1 MTKCVRCLLQGPSC
15 YRCRSCSA
23 FSATD
28 PVGGRQFA
36 SPKAVAHLEA
46 LASQALPERLEVEFY
61 GGEALQHW
69 ATIKDLIGR
78 VVAPNIAWK
87 VRSDGRLLS
96 SEHVE
101 FLNEHHVNFVLMN
114 DGQRLKT
121 RFLKET
127 IDVRLLKQIR
137 LKTVEFLVTPVT
149 QDLYQVYDDYRAAME
164 TEDWRFVPMI
174 PVNPSERAEKLL
186 KFDFERWTET
196 VERLC
201 AKASEQIL
209 KQRTSALQSWES
221 LLVASAIG
229 DCLNPV
235 PDAPFLRRN
244 GSCLMT
250 HLDLAGNVSLCERLE
265 LARMK
270 VFTTTENKAEFEGA
284 FFGYTVSRHLL
295 CESCPVFSYCR
306 GQCPVEDVSQ
316 APQQCHLLQI
326 LYRSINQTHKELF
339 AQDPLALRDALLP
352 HLSPEFRAAHG
363 FLEIVPERAPKGSA
377 A

>member
-1 MTKCVRCLLQGPSC
+1 MKKRVRFLLQGSC
-15 YRCRSCSA
+15 SHRCRCCSEC
-23 FSATD
+23 SETESE
-28 PVGGRQFA
+28 GCRQFV
-36 SPKAVAHLEA
+36 SPMAVSHLET
-46 LASQALPERLEVEFY
+46 LATQALPDRLEVEFY
-61 GGEALQHW
+61 GGEALRHW
-69 ATIKDLIGR
+69 ATIKDLIGH
-78 VVAPNIAWK
+78 VEAPNIAWI

-101 FLNEHHVNFVLMN
+101 FLNDHHVNFVLMN
-114 DGQRLKT
+114 DGLQPT
-121 RFLKET
+121 ANFLKET
-127 IDVRLLKQIR
+127 IDVRLAKQIR
-137 LKTVEFLVTPVT
+137 LKTMEFLVTPVT

-164 TEDWRFVPMI
+164 TEDWQFVPTI
-174 PVNPSERAEKLL
+174 PVNPSERSEDFL
-186 KFDFERWTET
+186 KFDFDRWEAT

-201 AKASEQIL
+201 AEATKEIL
-209 KQRTSALQSWES
+209 KRRTAALQSWES
-221 LLVASAIG
+221 MLVASAIG
-229 DCLNPV
+229 DCLDPV

-244 GSCLMT
+244 GSCLTT

-270 VFTTTENKAEFEGA
+270 VFTATENKAEFEGA

-316 APQQCHLLQI
+316 APQQCRLLQI
-326 LYRSINQTHKELF
+326 LYRHINATHKALF
-339 AQDPLALRDALLP
+339 AEDPLALRYALLP

-363 FLEIVPERAPKGSA
+363 FTEIIPEPVSKGSA